1 LEAAVL
7 KDFRSFVL
15 RGNVVDLAVGI
26 VIGAAFT
33 AVVQSFVKDMLT
45 PVLSVF
51 GDVNFAEYKWKVGGA
66 TFAYGNFINAL
77 IAFLIAAL
85 VIFFFVIKPLEIY
98 RERRERV
105 SAAKPEDTTRPCP
118 ECRSEISKDA
128 RRCAFCTA
136 EIGVWRPSE
145 A

>member
-1 LEAAVL
+1 ML

-45 PVLSVF
+45 PVLSIF
-51 GDVNFAEYKWKVGGA
+51 GDVNFSEYKWKAGGA
-66 TFAYGNFINAL
+66 TFAYGNFINAV
-77 IAFLIAAL
+77 IAFVIAAL
-85 VIFFFVIKPLEIY
+85 VIFFLVIKPLEIY

-105 SAAKPEDTTRPCP
+105 SAGKPEDTTRPCP

>member
-1 LEAAVL
+1 ML

-33 AVVQSFVKDMLT
+33 AVVQSFVRDMLT
-45 PVLSVF
+45 PLLSIF
-51 GDVNFAEYKWKVGGA
+51 GDVNFSEYKWQVGGA
-66 TFAYGNFINAL
+66 RFAYGNFLNAV
-77 IAFLIAAL
+77 IAFLIAAA
-85 VIFFFVIKPLEIY
+85 VIFFLVIKPLEIY
-98 RERRERV
+98 RERRERI
-105 SAAKPEDTTRPCP
+105 SGGKPEDTTRPCP

-136 EIGVWRPSE
+136 EIGVWRPQE

>member
-1 LEAAVL
+1 VL

-51 GDVNFAEYKWKVGGA
+51 GDVNFSEYKWKVGGA
-66 TFAYGNFINAL
+66 TFAYGNFINAM

-85 VIFFFVIKPLEIY
+85 VIFFLVIKPLEIY

-105 SAAKPEDTTRPCP
+105 SAGKAEDTTRPCP
-118 ECRSEISKDA
+118 ECRSEISKEA

>member
-1 LEAAVL
+1 VL
-7 KDFRSFVL
+7 KDFRSFIM

-45 PVLSVF
+45 PLLSIF
-51 GDVNFAEYKWKVGGA
+51 GDVNFSEYKLKVGGA

-77 IAFLIAAL
+77 IAFLIAAAA
-85 VIFFFVIKPLEIY
+85 VFFLVIKPLEIY
-98 RERRERV
+98 RERRER
-105 SAAKPEDTTRPCP
+105 AAGNKPEETTRPCP
-118 ECRSEISKDA
+118 ECRTEISREA
-128 RRCAFCTA
+128 RRCPACTT
-136 EIGVWRPSE
+136 EIGVYRPDV